1 MKKYEKINMIIVET
15 SNQMKPYIY
24 ETWFTQNFNAS
35 DGIWIGKGLSDQAL
49 LRISNVSKEMTL
61 DYKND
66 MGYIVSEGSG
76 TLVKLID
83 YFDSD

>member
-1 MKKYEKINMIIVET
+1 
-15 SNQMKPYIY
+15 
-24 ETWFTQNFNAS
+24 
-35 DGIWIGKGLSDQAL
+35 
-49 LRISNVSKEMTL
+49 MTL